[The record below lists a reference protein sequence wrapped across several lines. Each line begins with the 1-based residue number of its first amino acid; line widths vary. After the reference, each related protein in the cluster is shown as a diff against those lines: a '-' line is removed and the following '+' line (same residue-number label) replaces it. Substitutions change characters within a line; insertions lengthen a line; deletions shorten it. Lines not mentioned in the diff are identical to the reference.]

1 MYKEQH
7 REYRLIIDTR
17 NKVSPMQRKKDTIK
31 TTNPDDVAISM
42 TNVSKVYSLCGE
54 RPTLVEN
61 IFGRRKNKLF
71 KALDKI
77 NITIR
82 KGEKIGIIGHNGS
95 GKTTLLKLIA
105 GITTPTSGTIKTNG
119 NVVSLIELTAGFH
132 PDLSGRENIFLNGIL
147 VGMDRNEVK
156 NKLDKI
162 IEFADIGKFI
172 DEPLY
177 GYSDGMKLRLG
188 FSVAVHAD
196 PSILILD
203 EYIGTG
209 DINFQKKSGEKIEQF
224 FREKKTIL
232 LVSHWTGF
240 LRKHCDKI
248 LHLENGKKKFYGDAS
263 VLDDYEK

>member
-1 MYKEQH
+1 
-7 REYRLIIDTR
+7 
-17 NKVSPMQRKKDTIK
+17 MQRKKALVEP
-31 TTNPDDVAISM
+31 TNLGDIAISL
-42 TNVSKVYSLCGE
+42 TDVSKIYTLSGE
-54 RPTLVEN
+54 RPTLVET
-61 IFGRRKNKLF
+61 IFSRKKKKQF

-77 NITIR
+77 NITIH

-119 NVVSLIELTAGFH
+119 TVASLIELTAGFH

-147 VGMDRNEVK
+147 VGMDLKEVK
-156 NKLDKI
+156 NKLNKI
-162 IEFADIGKFI
+162 IEFADIGQFI

-177 GYSDGMKLRLG
+177 GYSEGMKMRLG

-209 DINFQKKSGEKIEQF
+209 DANFQKKSGEKIEQF

-232 LVSHWTGF
+232 LVSHWTEF
-240 LRKHCDKI
+240 LKKHCDKI

-263 VLDDYEK
+263 ILADYEK